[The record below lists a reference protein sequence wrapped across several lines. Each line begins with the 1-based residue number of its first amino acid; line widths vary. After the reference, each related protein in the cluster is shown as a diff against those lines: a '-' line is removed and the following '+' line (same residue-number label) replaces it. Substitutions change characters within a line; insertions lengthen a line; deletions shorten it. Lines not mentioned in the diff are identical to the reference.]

1 MKEKAINLNT
11 REVRGLHDGS
21 ITLLLRVIKP
31 PAPWV
36 STDEGID
43 IAVAIGNIKCPYSVG
58 DRLWGR
64 QKYGILDDSQVVNSD
79 VLYGLTDNRLYA
91 ILTSSEVH
99 NGRYK
104 VAEWSS
110 VEAYPNIPERELYGR
125 FGRTDLLTYKIQRLW
140 SQGLRGLASA
150 QRMPDGEGIP
160 RGKSLPSESQSYE
173 TNTQIG
179 VHGFS
184 WDATTPIFSSEAFRQ
199 QSSEQSPKQSSM
211 GDSTGELDGQKS
223 GRSWQRG
230 REASNGKTNELR
242 NESIKVGNR
251 EGASK
256 PMPCS
261 KDTWDVSGW
270 RICRCPS
277 DIITWQS
284 SQQMP
289 RWASRITLEVTSVE
303 AGRVQGVTEEEAI
316 RNGVNGGC
324 LNCGHEQPCGCN
336 HPEPNYRDSFIY
348 EWDNENLK
356 CDHFANP
363 WVWKYGVK
371 RV

>member
-64 QKYGILDDSQVVNSD
+64 ETFVLESD
-79 VLYGLTDNRLYA
+79 LGDG
-91 ILTSSEVH
+91 SEKELKQWADRPIKSI
-99 NGRYK
+99 NGGC
-104 VAEWSS
+104 EWGMYHLIPHYRAT
-110 VEAYPNIPERELYGR
+110 EPEPNIVSLDTDDDDD
-125 FGRTDLLTYKIQRLW
+125 RTRW
-140 SQGLRGLASA
+140 
-150 QRMPDGEGIP
+150 
-160 RGKSLPSESQSYE
+160 
-173 TNTQIG
+173 
-179 VHGFS
+179 
-184 WDATTPIFSSEAFRQ
+184 TP
-199 QSSEQSPKQSSM
+199 
-211 GDSTGELDGQKS
+211 
-223 GRSWQRG
+223 
-230 REASNGKTNELR
+230 
-242 NESIKVGNR
+242 
-251 EGASK
+251 
-256 PMPCS
+256 
-261 KDTWDVSGW
+261 
-270 RICRCPS
+270 
-277 DIITWQS
+277 